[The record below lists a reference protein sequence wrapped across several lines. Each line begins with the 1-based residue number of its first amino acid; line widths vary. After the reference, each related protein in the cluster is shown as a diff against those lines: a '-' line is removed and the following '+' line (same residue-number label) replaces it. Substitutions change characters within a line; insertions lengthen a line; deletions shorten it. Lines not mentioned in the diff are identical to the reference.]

1 MDMAYHEIKLG
12 GGYFKMCYEDGH
24 DDWHIALLIVLRIGY
39 GLSKNCRYKELRS
52 MEHYDAVITRKGI
65 IRDRCSLPPSMHL

>member
-24 DDWHIALLIVLRIGY
+24 DDWHIALIIVLRIGY

-52 MEHYDAVITRKGI
+52 MEHYDAVITRVKGNN
-65 IRDRCSLPPSMHL
+65 S